1 MSVMIG
7 IDPAK
12 GSHAAAAVNGSEEAV
27 AELEVRASRRQTSEL
42 LAWAEQFPQRKW
54 AIESANGHGYLLAQQ
69 LVATGEFV
77 VDVPSTLSA
86 RVRVLDS
93 TRSQKNDANDA
104 RSVAIVALRT
114 IKPLDADAVV
124 AAAERTGRVVTAEDH
139 LAVLRMLAKRHKQLA
154 SLKTQAAARLHTV
167 LAALIPG
174 GLGKEMV
181 VRQAAELLRRIRPA
195 SMVEAE
201 RKRLAHQHLAEVRRL
216 EKELKAS
223 KANLATAVAAS
234 GTTLTDIYGVGPVVA
249 GLVIGY
255 SGDITRFPTRHHYA
269 TYNGTAPIDA
279 SSGSKK
285 RHRLNPRGNRMLNH
299 ALHLIAIT
307 QLRYPG
313 TEGRIFYERKLA
325 EGKTKKEAIR
335 SLKRRLSDV
344 VYRHLVADQKR

>member
-1 MSVMIG
+1 MSVIIG

-12 GSHAAAAVNGSEEAV
+12 GSHAAAAVNGSEEV
-27 AELEVRASRRQTSEL
+27 LAELEVRASRRQSGEL
-42 LAWAEQFPQRKW
+42 LAWAQRFPQRRW

-69 LVATGEFV
+69 LVATGEYV

-104 RSVAIVALRT
+104 RSVAIVALRQ
-114 IKPLDADAVV
+114 PNL
-124 AAAERTGRVVTAEDH
+124 RVVTEEDH
-139 LAVLRMLAKRHKQLA
+139 VAVLRMLAKRHKQLA
-154 SLKTQAAARLHTV
+154 GLKTQAAARLHAV

-174 GLGKEMV
+174 GLAKEMV
-181 VRQAAELLRRIRPA
+181 VRQAAGLLRRIRPA

-216 EKELKAS
+216 EKELVAS
-223 KANLATAVAAS
+223 KASLATAVEAS
-234 GTTLTDIYGVGPVVA
+234 GTTLTEIYGVGPVVA
-249 GLVIGY
+249 GLLIGY
-255 SGDITRFPTRHHYA
+255 SGDIARFATRHHYA
-269 TYNGTAPIDA
+269 AYNGTAPIDA

-307 QLRYPG
+307 QLRYPN

-344 VYRHLVADQKR
+344 VYRHLVADQQTR

>member
-12 GSHAAAAVNGSEEAV
+12 GSHAAAAVNGGEVAV
-27 AELEVRASRRQTSEL
+27 AELEVRATRRQTSEL
-42 LAWAEQFPQRKW
+42 LAWADQFPQRQW

-69 LVATGEFV
+69 LVATGEHV

-104 RSVAIVALRT
+104 RSVAIVALRN
-114 IKPLDADAVV
+114 PGL
-124 AAAERTGRVVTAEDH
+124 RVVTPEDH
-139 LAVLRMLAKRHKQLA
+139 VAVLRMLAKRHKQLA
-154 SLKTQAAARLHTV
+154 SLKTQAAARLHAV
-167 LAALIPG
+167 LAQLIPG

-181 VRQAAELLRRIRPA
+181 PRQASTLLRRVRPA
-195 SMVEAE
+195 TMVETE

-216 EKELKAS
+216 ERELVAS
-223 KANLATAVAAS
+223 KARLRDAAEAS

-249 GLVIGY
+249 GLLIGY

-269 TYNGTAPIDA
+269 AYNASAPIDA

-307 QLRYPG
+307 QLRYPD

-335 SLKRRLSDV
+335 ALKRRLSDV
-344 VYRHLVADQKR
+344 VYRHLQADQQTR